1 MKTYEDGYNQALKD
15 YEELKRSDQKRKK
28 RSRKMIVYELSIS
41 HAYSL
46 KGFWYTRKNGER
58 DYKVIVTRYD
68 KGYEQA
74 LKDKEAHA

>member
-15 YEELKRSDQKRKK
+15 YEKLKQSNHEVSFSELT
-28 RSRKMIVYELSIS
+28 LN

-46 KGFWYTRKNGER
+46 KGFWYTKKNGER

-74 LKDKEAHA
+74 LIDKGL